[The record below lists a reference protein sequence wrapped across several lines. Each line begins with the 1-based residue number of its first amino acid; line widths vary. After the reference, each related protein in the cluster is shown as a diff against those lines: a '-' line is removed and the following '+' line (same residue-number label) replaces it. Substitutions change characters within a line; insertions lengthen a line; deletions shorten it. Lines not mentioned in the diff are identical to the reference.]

1 MAETDKSPQAGPGPD
16 RSDSSEKQAVA
27 TVVDSGQL
35 DAKASELAQNIIQS
49 KNPDDMDRFVSM
61 FELNQ
66 AKKNALRILTLNT
79 LLDKVNDQAVERFN
93 KHPDEVTNKE
103 LLDYMDVVQNSIDR
117 AEASLK
123 NANSPSSGITS
134 LHNEV
139 NINMG
144 TGMDEDSR
152 SRVIDA
158 VTALLAN
165 MGGDDDKG
173 KAKPEKTLDMTA
185 SGTADLKGN
194 EIDGTAEREGSSP
207 AGKPEGSAGGDEEV
221 VRGTKEP

>member
-1 MAETDKSPQAGPGPD
+1 MAEPDKSPQAGPGPD

-194 EIDGTAEREGSSP
+194 ENDGAAEREGSSP

-221 VRGTKEP
+221 MRGTKEP